1 SAAKGQVLLISS
13 VGYENQRVTVQGSQ
27 NIQVKL
33 KSDVADLDDVVV
45 VAMDQKRKPREL
57 GYSTQS
63 VKGAEIQETQR
74 DNFIN
79 SLQGRVA
86 GLTINPT

>member
-1 SAAKGQVLLISS
+1 
-13 VGYENQRVTVQGSQ
+13 
-27 NIQVKL
+27 KL
-33 KSDVADLDDVVV
+33 KSDIADLDDVVV

-63 VKGAEIQETQR
+63 VKGAEIQESQR

-86 GLTINPT
+86 GLTVNPTSGTVGASSQIVLRGFNSLSLSNQPL